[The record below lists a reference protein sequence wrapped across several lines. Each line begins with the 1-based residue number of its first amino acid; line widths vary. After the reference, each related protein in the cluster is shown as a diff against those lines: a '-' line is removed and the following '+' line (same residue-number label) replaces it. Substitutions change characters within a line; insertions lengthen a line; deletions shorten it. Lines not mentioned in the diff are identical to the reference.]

1 MTITPILDTRV
12 ERKSG
17 QYPIYIRV
25 SNAGKEKLLKTGYK
39 IEPSYWSDNAVK
51 RTHPQ
56 ASVINAKIYDLI
68 SSISRRAAEDQLSGR
83 CFSIE
88 LVGTNKRS
96 FSFIDYVFNKAI
108 EYEKKKMP
116 VMVNKCM
123 KMVREMRIVFGTL
136 DFDQV
141 NHEAMNKLDVY
152 MSQSDNTANTKYAK
166 MKFYRQL
173 FAMAIKEKKHSG
185 DNPFSEYKIKQTAVV
200 KESLTPEEIKI
211 LETLPLTGPVDLA
224 RDLFLFSF
232 YCKGQRFGDCITL
245 ERKHVKEGRI
255 FFLTDKSGKAVSV
268 KIHPRLQAILNKYPT
283 GKMLFPILDAPIND
297 PFERLRATGIHNV
310 IINRNL
316 KIVAALAGIDKR
328 ITMHMAR
335 HTFAR
340 ELMKVTDSIHVI
352 KDALA
357 HSKYSTTEIYLRSL
371 GDSYLDGEMDK
382 LYNM

>member
-1 MTITPILDTRV
+1 MKITPILDTRV
-12 ERKSG
+12 KRKSG
-17 QYPIYIRV
+17 LYPIYVRI
-25 SNAGKEKLLKTGYK
+25 SDGGKERLLKTGYR
-39 IEPSYWSDNAVK
+39 IDPVYWSENAVK
-51 RTHPQ
+51 KNHPQ
-56 ASVINAKIYDLI
+56 ASVINARIYDLI
-68 SSISRRAAEDQLSGR
+68 SSITHKAAEDELAGR
-83 CFSIE
+83 TFRIE
-88 LVGTNKRS
+88 LAGTNKRS
-96 FSFIDYVFNKAI
+96 FSFIDYVFDKAI

-123 KMVREMRIVFGTL
+123 KMVREMRAVFGML

-141 NHEAMNKLDVY
+141 DHSAVSKLDIY
-152 MSQSDNTANTKYAK
+152 MSQSENTSNTKYAK
-166 MKFYRQL
+166 MKFYRQMME
-173 FAMAIKEKKHSG
+173 MATKEKKHSG
-185 DNPFSEYKIKQTAVV
+185 DNPFKEYKIKQTAVV
-200 KESLTPEEIKI
+200 KDSLTGEEIKK
-211 LETLPLTGPVDLA
+211 LEEFPLSGPVDLA

-245 ERKHVKEGRI
+245 ERKNIKEGRI

-268 KIHPRLQAILNKYPT
+268 KIHPRLQAILDKYPK
-283 GKMLFPILDAPIND
+283 GKMLFPILEGPIKD
-297 PFERLRATGIHNV
+297 PFERLRTTGIHNV

-316 KIVAALAGIDKR
+316 KLAAALAGIEKK

-371 GDSYLDGEMDK
+371 GDNYLDGEMEK
-382 LYNM
+382 LYG